1 MVWTYIQN
9 NLLDLLFTIVTFIL
23 GCLYPGRKKMSHGRE
38 NEERAIA
45 EGVQSLL
52 RENIVA
58 NFNKYHQDRKH
69 CPIYAKE
76 SLKRVYDAYHNLG
89 GNDVAT
95 ALYEKVLNMP
105 EEPETT
111 EKERSDENDE

>member
-1 MVWTYIQN
+1 MLTDAVF
-9 NLLDLLFTIVTFIL
+9 LLEFMESENKEKGKPFYKLPERT
-23 GCLYPGRKKMSHGRE
+23 SH
-38 NEERAIA
+38 AIA

-76 SLKRVYDAYHNLG
+76 SLKRVYRAYHNLG

-95 ALYEKVLNMP
+95 ALYEKVLDMP

>member
-1 MVWTYIQN
+1 MS
-9 NLLDLLFTIVTFIL
+9 L
-23 GCLYPGRKKMSHGRE
+23 PGRKKTSHGRE
-38 NEERAIA
+38 NEKGCHCGRSREP
-45 EGVQSLL
+45 L

-111 EKERSDENDE
+111 EKERSDEDDE

>member
-1 MVWTYIQN
+1 MP
-9 NLLDLLFTIVTFIL
+9 LPRRKKAS
-23 GCLYPGRKKMSHGRE
+23 GGRKSD
-38 NEERAIA
+38 AIA

-52 RENIVA
+52 RESIVA

-76 SLKRVYDAYHNLG
+76 SLKRVYSAYHNLG

-95 ALYEKVLNMP
+95 ALYEKILEMP

-111 EKERSDENDE
+111 EKERSDEDE